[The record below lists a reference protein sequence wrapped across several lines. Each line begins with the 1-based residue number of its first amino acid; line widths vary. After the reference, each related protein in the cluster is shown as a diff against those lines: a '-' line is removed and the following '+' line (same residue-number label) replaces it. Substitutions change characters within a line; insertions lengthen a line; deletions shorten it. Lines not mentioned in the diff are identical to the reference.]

1 MKAEEGFFEPE
12 RRERPLARA
21 AGWTCIVL
29 SMGVLAVGVAIGL
42 SRITVEGGTC
52 GSAWLRTAHPS
63 GDCYRY
69 FSIVMWLAAGVV
81 LIGVVLGV
89 VGVALVRK
97 RTRRPEPPRSHSD
110 PS

>member
-21 AGWTCIVL
+21 AGWTCILL
-29 SMGVLAVGVAIGL
+29 SVGVLAVGIAIGL

-63 GDCYRY
+63 GDCYHY
-69 FSIVMWLAAGVV
+69 FNIVMWLAGGAV
-81 LIGVVLGV
+81 LVGLVLGV

-97 RTRRPEPPRSHSD
+97 RTRHPEPTRSRPG